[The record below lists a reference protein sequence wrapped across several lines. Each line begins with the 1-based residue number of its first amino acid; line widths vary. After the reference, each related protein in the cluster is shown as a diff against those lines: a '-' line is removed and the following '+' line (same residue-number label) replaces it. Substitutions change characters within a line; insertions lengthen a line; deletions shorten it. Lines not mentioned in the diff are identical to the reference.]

1 MSPPAAAG
9 SIDGMNSR
17 RSWLIPTGL
26 IALTVIPSL
35 GGAARLGDLA
45 SHGPVTADNARF
57 HAMPL
62 PVVLHIVAA
71 LIYCFAGAFQF
82 APRFRR
88 RHPRWHRASGW
99 VLVPAGLTVAVSG
112 VWMTLTYAFPPP
124 DGLAVKIERLIV
136 GPAMFAAIVL
146 AVLAVRAR
154 NIAAHRAWMIRAYA
168 LGQGAGTQALTQL
181 PWILLIG
188 PTGAVSRAVLMGLAW
203 AINVAFAEWIIRRHP
218 MGAGAARKRRAA
230 TVREDRALTGVA

>member
-1 MSPPAAAG
+1 
-9 SIDGMNSR
+9 MNSR

-26 IALTVIPSL
+26 IALTNIPSL
-35 GGAARLGDLA
+35 GGAARLSDLA
-45 SHGPVTADNARF
+45 ANGAVTADNARF

-99 VLVPAGLTVAVSG
+99 VLVPAGLMVAVSG

-136 GPAMFAAIVL
+136 GPAMFAAIIL
-146 AVLAVRAR
+146 AIVAVRGR

-168 LGQGAGTQALTQL
+168 LAQGAGTQALTQL
-181 PWILLIG
+181 PWILLVG
-188 PTGAVSRAVLMGLAW
+188 PTGTVSRAVLMGAAW
-203 AINVAFAEWIIRRHP
+203 LINVLVAEWIIRRHP
-218 MGAGAARKRRAA
+218 MGSGSPRTRRPVPAGARR
-230 TVREDRALTGVA
+230 VMTGVR

>member
-1 MSPPAAAG
+1 MTAG
-9 SIDGMNSR
+9 
-17 RSWLIPTGL
+17 
-26 IALTVIPSL
+26 
-35 GGAARLGDLA
+35 
-45 SHGPVTADNARF
+45 NARF

-124 DGLAVKIERLIV
+124 GGPAVKIERLIV
-136 GPAMFAAIVL
+136 APAMAAAIVL
-146 AVLAVRAR
+146 AIVAVRGR
-154 NIAAHRAWMIRAYA
+154 NFAAHRAWMIRAYA

-181 PWILLIG
+181 PWILLVG
-188 PTGAVSRAVLMGLAW
+188 PTGTVSRAVLMGAAW
-203 AINVAFAEWIIRRHP
+203 LINVLVAEWIIRRHP
-218 MGAGAARKRRAA
+218 MGTGATCPPRRFPAGERRGHDGSPVSPPPAVGA
-230 TVREDRALTGVA
+230 SA